1 MIENIIGKRYAEAL
15 SSSIQEDSRLSSALE
30 NLTDICGAFEGD
42 PQLARFFANPAI
54 SDENKMGF
62 LKDLEGQIK
71 IEPEVKN
78 LLALLVERRKIL
90 RLKNILEFF
99 QVTVDQ
105 RLGRVRT
112 QINSAEKLSDKQI
125 EGLTESLRKITG
137 KDVLVEAVVD
147 ESLIGGIVLRMGSL
161 VADASVKN
169 RLAIMKR
176 YIQKEEV
183 A

>member
-30 NLTDICGAFEGD
+30 NLTDICGIFQED
-42 PQLARFFANPAI
+42 SQLARFFSNPAI

-62 LKDLEGQIK
+62 LKDLEGQLE

-90 RLKNILEFF
+90 RLKNVLEFF

-105 RLGRVRT
+105 RLSRVRA
-112 QINSAEKLSDKQI
+112 QINSAEELSNKQI
-125 EGLTESLRKITG
+125 ENLTESLRKITG
-137 KDVLVEAVVD
+137 KDVLVETVVD

>member
-15 SSSIQEDSRLSSALE
+15 SSAIKEDSRLSSALE
-30 NLTDICGAFEGD
+30 NLTDICGAFEDD
-42 PQLARFFANPAI
+42 PQLTRFFANPAI

-62 LKDLEGQIK
+62 LKDLEERIK
-71 IEPEVKN
+71 MEPEIKN
-78 LLALLVERRKIL
+78 LLAMLVERRKVL

-99 QVTVDQ
+99 QANVDQ
-105 RLGRVRT
+105 RLNRVRA
-112 QINSAEKLSDKQI
+112 QISSANELGKNQV
-125 EGLTESLRKITG
+125 ENLTESLEKITG
-137 KDVLVEAVVD
+137 KDVLVETVID
-147 ESLIGGIVLRMGSL
+147 ENLIGGIVLRMGSL

-169 RLAIMKR
+169 RLASMKR

>member
-15 SSSIQEDSRLSSALE
+15 SSSIEEDSRLSSALG
-30 NLTDICGAFEGD
+30 NLVEICDVFEED
-42 PQLARFFANPAI
+42 PKLARFFANPAI

-62 LKDLEGQIK
+62 LQDLGERIK

-78 LLALLVERRKIL
+78 LLAMLVERRKIL

-99 QVTVDQ
+99 QGTVDQ
-105 RLGRVRT
+105 RLGRVRVK
-112 QINSAEKLSDKQI
+112 ISSASALDDQQV
-125 EGLTESLRKITG
+125 GNLTESLRNITG
-137 KDVLVEAVVD
+137 KDVLVETAID
-147 ESLIGGIVLRMGSL
+147 EGLIGGIVLRMGSL

-169 RLAIMKR
+169 RLATMKR

>member
-15 SSSIQEDSRLSSALE
+15 SSSIQEDKRLSSALE
-30 NLTDICGAFEGD
+30 NLTHICGVFQEN
-42 PQLARFFANPAI
+42 PTLARFFANPAI
-54 SDENKMGF
+54 PDENKMGF
-62 LKDLEGQIK
+62 LQDLGERIK

-78 LLALLVERRKIL
+78 LLKILVERRKIP

-99 QVTVDQ
+99 QVIVDQ
-105 RLGRVRT
+105 RLGRVRV
-112 QINSAEKLSDKQI
+112 QVNLASEFSNKQV
-125 EGLTESLRKITG
+125 ENLTELLRKITD
-137 KDVLVEAVVD
+137 KDVLVETVIE
-147 ESLIGGIVLRMGSL
+147 ESLIGGILLRMGSL

-176 YIQKEEV
+176 YIQKKEV

>member
-1 MIENIIGKRYAEAL
+1 MIENIIGKRYAQAL
-15 SSSIQEDSRLSSALE
+15 SSAIQEDSRLSSALE
-30 NLTDICGAFEGD
+30 NLTDICGAFEED

-54 SDENKMGF
+54 SDENKIGF

-71 IEPEVKN
+71 VEPEVKN

-105 RLGRVRT
+105 RLGRVRA
-112 QINSAEKLSDKQI
+112 QINSAEELSNKQI

-137 KDVLVEAVVD
+137 KDVLVETVVD
-147 ESLIGGIVLRMGSL
+147 ESLIGGVVFRMGSL

>member
-15 SSSIQEDSRLSSALE
+15 SSSIKEDSRLSSALE
-30 NLTDICGAFEGD
+30 NLTDICGIFQED
-42 PQLARFFANPAI
+42 SRLARLFSNPAI

-62 LKDLEGQIK
+62 LKDLEGQIE

-105 RLGRVRT
+105 RLGRVRA
-112 QINSAEKLSDKQI
+112 QINSAKELSNKQI

-137 KDVLVEAVVD
+137 KDVLVETVVD